1 MTPGSGRE
9 VSASVRLSDV
19 YAYFDL
25 STAVGHSEPKEG
37 LLRVMA
43 SQNKAG
49 SSTDGNEEAKRQLSK
64 FLAGAAKDI
73 GGKVVDKLGDAIA
86 EGVVENHQ
94 DEVVSGLE
102 NYLGTQMEKFDDEY
116 KELLEKTGGL
126 AAGLKGPVEEGRY
139 GLPLIYNSLVQ
150 SLDQG
155 DLWHLVAAETDEKPV
170 PLGETNLRPKPLT
183 ASEDRGRQAMAHQ
196 QKKQKQKRKS
206 SVKKVTGSGKA
217 RRKSV
222 MGERHVRAGVCLG
235 GCVCDDVIV

>member
-126 AAGLKGPVEEGRY
+126 AAGLKGPVEE
-139 GLPLIYNSLVQ
+139 V
-150 SLDQG
+150 
-155 DLWHLVAAETDEKPV
+155 VAAETDEKPV